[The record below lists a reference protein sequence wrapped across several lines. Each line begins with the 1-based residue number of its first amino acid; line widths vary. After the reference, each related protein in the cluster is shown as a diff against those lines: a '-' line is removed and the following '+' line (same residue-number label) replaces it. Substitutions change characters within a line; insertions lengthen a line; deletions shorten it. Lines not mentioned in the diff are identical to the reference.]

1 MKKTTTKQTKTKTQK
16 ERFVLV
22 TTEFRGVFAGY
33 ATNVDGETIRLR
45 AGRNCVYWSSD
56 VRGFEGL
63 AVSGPSSGCKVGPAA
78 DITLRKITAVVECTP
93 QAEEAWGRAPWA

>member
-1 MKKTTTKQTKTKTQK
+1 MKKTITKQAKTKVQS

-33 ATNVDGETIRLR
+33 ATKTDGDTIALR
-45 AGRNCVYWSSD
+45 QGRNCVYWSED

-63 AVSGPSSGCKVGPAA
+63 AVGGPTEGCRIGPAA

-93 QAEEAWGRAPWA
+93 QAEEAWARAPWR